1 MGAGKI
7 ELYRVCARKLA
18 VRRGALP
25 LLLDRRVSVEDAC
38 DDGAVRPPFFQ
49 KRDVFAGFLVCLLRS
64 QFDIHIS
71 ENHVFENA
79 AAPADRE
86 NARRDVPYLA
96 ALLAR
101 VLCQRLDH
109 RAAPAGLK
117 GAVDHIA
124 VARRRR
130 GGEHKW
136 IWHFYSEE
144 IGAKIL
150 SHGSILQISLSVAAG
165 KT

>member
-1 MGAGKI
+1 MGKM
-7 ELYRVCARKLA
+7 
-18 VRRGALP
+18 RGETSLISLP
-25 LLLDRRVSVEDAC
+25 SSPVYCVS
-38 DDGAVRPPFFQ
+38 
-49 KRDVFAGFLVCLLRS
+49 
-64 QFDIHIS
+64 
-71 ENHVFENA
+71 
-79 AAPADRE
+79 
-86 NARRDVPYLA
+86 
-96 ALLAR
+96 
-101 VLCQRLDH
+101 

-150 SHGSILQISLSVAAG
+150 SHGSILQISLSVATG